1 LLLSQKEFNYIFKT
15 DETIKDIPENDL
27 KEAKDKAIQKQEE

>member
-1 LLLSQKEFNYIFKT
+1 LLQSQKEFNYIFKI

-27 KEAKDKAIQKQEE
+27 KEAKEKAIQKKEE